1 MFKKLF
7 FYLLK
12 RYSRTEKDRLKILS
26 ELDKNVHIEYNEQ
39 TEFGNVYNFYIEFI
53 LSNKFIKTLVKDR
66 DSKNL
71 TIIHRGL
78 NKTFIE
84 SINFIEKEQL

>member
-12 RYSRTEKDRLKILS
+12 HYSKTEKDRLKILS
-26 ELDKNVHIEYNEQ
+26 ELDNGVHYDYSEQ

-53 LSNKFIKTLVKDR
+53 MSNKFIKLLVNSKDT
-66 DSKNL
+66 KNL
-71 TIIHRGL
+71 NILHKGI
-78 NKTFIE
+78 NNTFVE
-84 SINFIEKEQL
+84 AINFIENEK